1 MAQVII
7 FTNDNGGVSVCVPT
21 GELPIETVL
30 TKDCPSGAIIVE
42 DSTLPQGDDALF
54 FDAWELNGPTVTV
67 NHTKAI
73 AQQTKAINQLA
84 YTESQHR
91 SAKAGIGLTN
101 VMSDAN
107 WTSALT
113 TARSA
118 ITASTTTA
126 ELVNAIAPIQSAI
139 TANAL

>member
-1 MAQVII
+1 MSKVII
-7 FTNDNGGVSVCVPT
+7 YTNTSGNVSVCVPT

-30 TKDCPSGAIIVE
+30 AKDCPSGAIIVE

-54 FDAWELNGPTVTV
+54 FDAWKLNGSTVSVDMPT
-67 NHTKAI
+67 AI
-73 AQQTKAINQLA
+73 AHQTTKLNQMA
-84 YTESQHR
+84 YTEMQHR

-101 VMSDAN
+101 VMSDAD
-107 WTSALT
+107 WTTALT

-126 ELVNAIAPIQSAI
+126 ELVSAIAPIQSAI
-139 TANAL
+139 TANTL